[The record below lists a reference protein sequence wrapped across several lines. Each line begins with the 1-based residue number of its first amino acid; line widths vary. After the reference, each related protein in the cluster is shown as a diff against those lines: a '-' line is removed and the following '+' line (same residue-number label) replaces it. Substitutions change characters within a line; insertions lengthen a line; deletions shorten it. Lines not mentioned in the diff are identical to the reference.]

1 MDRKEIIL
9 SKIAD
14 ILSKRYFMN
23 ESNSDMKARL
33 KCIGL
38 GELFDKYAN
47 YLIPYYFRDGHLY
60 MFKNPN
66 EKYDLFFRTRLY
78 IY

>member
-14 ILSKRYFMN
+14 ILSKRNFMY

-33 KCIGL
+33 RCVGL
-38 GELFDKYAN
+38 GELFDKYAD
-47 YLIPYYFRDGHLY
+47 YLIPYYFRDGY
-60 MFKNPN
+60 FS
-66 EKYDLFFRTRLY
+66 
-78 IY
+78 

>member
-14 ILSKRYFMN
+14 ILSKRNFMY

-38 GELFDKYAN
+38 LSNGSSGFFDVIVLCQIGFFILEATK
-47 YLIPYYFRDGHLY
+47 PPLY
-60 MFKNPN
+60 SLAQFS
-66 EKYDLFFRTRLY
+66 FT
-78 IY
+78 I